1 MIPFRY
7 GRRRGPASAASPV
20 SGGGATGRNIA
31 AGIAGI
37 ELVYGRGQ

>member
-1 MIPFRY
+1 MIPFRF
-7 GRRRGPASAASPV
+7 GRRRGPASASSPV
-20 SGGGATGRNIA
+20 GGGGVTGLNIA